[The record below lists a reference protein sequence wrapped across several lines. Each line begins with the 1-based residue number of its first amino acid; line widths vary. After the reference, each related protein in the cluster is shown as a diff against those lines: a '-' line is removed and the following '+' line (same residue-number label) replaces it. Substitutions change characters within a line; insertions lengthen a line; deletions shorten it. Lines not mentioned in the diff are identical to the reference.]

1 MTIRYKCSQCGSVLK
16 IKDELAG
23 TNGKCPK
30 CKTKFVVPEPKADA
44 GDVAASDSP
53 AHDASESEVD
63 AEAPPAKAESAP
75 VQAAANDDDFDPMAV
90 LMDDSSPG
98 AKASAGL
105 SAPPPGPAAVAKP
118 AVDRMGRRFIA
129 PPPPS
134 AAAPAGE
141 SASSLNASANARDL
155 LTKTMEDSRVK
166 AAAMPEAA
174 ARRPKIDFRASLG
187 PLLRGAPY
195 IVGIIVAAA
204 GLYWLSNKW
213 MGDSLPLPE
222 LASVTG
228 TLQVG
233 GQPVS
238 RIVVHLT
245 PVNANQGKSASGK
258 TIRLSDATGITDD
271 DGYFQASYLGHNGAP
286 LGKVRVWLEPL
297 DLQNYS
303 KVPPKYL
310 QPSTDIREVKEAG
323 NEGKFNLD
331 LKMP

>member
-1 MTIRYKCSQCGSVLK
+1 V
-16 IKDELAG
+16 
-23 TNGKCPK
+23 
-30 CKTKFVVPEPKADA
+30 
-44 GDVAASDSP
+44 
-53 AHDASESEVD
+53 
-63 AEAPPAKAESAP
+63 
-75 VQAAANDDDFDPMAV
+75 
-90 LMDDSSPG
+90 
-98 AKASAGL
+98 
-105 SAPPPGPAAVAKP
+105 
-118 AVDRMGRRFIA
+118 
-129 PPPPS
+129 
-134 AAAPAGE
+134 
-141 SASSLNASANARDL
+141 NASANARDL
-155 LTKTMEDSRVK
+155 LTKTMEDSRNK
-166 AAAMPEAA
+166 AAAMPDAP
-174 ARRPKIDFRASLG
+174 ARRKIDFRASLG

-195 IVGIIVAAA
+195 IIGIVILAA
-204 GLYWLSNKW
+204 GLYWLANKW

-228 TLQVG
+228 TLQVD

-258 TIRLSDATGITDD
+258 PIRLSDAMGITDA
-271 DGYFQASYLGHNGAP
+271 DGYFQATYLGHNGAP